1 MGCPNVVELVLLIS
15 TRTECVFLFNQ
26 VYGPGAV
33 DSLMNLQMLE
43 TLAVNGCRG
52 MSDPTV
58 KQLRQELP
66 CLKHVR
72 GL

>member
-1 MGCPNVVELVLLIS
+1 ME
-15 TRTECVFLFNQ
+15 
-26 VYGPGAV
+26 GPGAV
-33 DSLMNLQMLE
+33 EALMNLQMLE

-52 MSDPTV
+52 MSDPAV
-58 KQLRQELP
+58 KQLRLELP